1 MKHTNVEEQIEY
13 GLDTIDEKRTVEVN
27 LRDLVYVYETLQEL
41 NRFFHQ
47 PAHYPE
53 LADVERFLGNLE
65 DGGGFRAI
73 HKCIYDKMSGMVP
86 KDIGDAYGDGDVFD
100 HPDPPYYYQKRAEP
114 AGDDRDATQ
123 G

>member
-1 MKHTNVEEQIEY
+1 MKHTGVEEQIEY
-13 GLDTIDEKRTVEVN
+13 GLDTIDEKRTAEVN

-47 PAHYPE
+47 PEHYRK
-53 LADVERFLGNLE
+53 LADVETFLGNLE

-73 HKCIYDKMSGMVP
+73 HNCIYNKMREMMPS
-86 KDIGDAYGDGDVFD
+86 DIDDAYGDGDVFD
-100 HPDPPYYYQKRAEP
+100 HPDSPYYFQKRAEQD
-114 AGDDRDATQ
+114 GETD